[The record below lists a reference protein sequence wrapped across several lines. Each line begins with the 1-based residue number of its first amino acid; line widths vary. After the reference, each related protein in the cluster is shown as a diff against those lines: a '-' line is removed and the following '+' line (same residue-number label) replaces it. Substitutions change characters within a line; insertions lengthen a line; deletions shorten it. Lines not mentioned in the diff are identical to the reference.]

1 MDKDKEIK
9 TWSDLPVGM
18 LEQIRVADKDID
30 DEDTKVITIAG
41 ILADKTY
48 REMMELPLNE
58 TQRLIRNTAFLYT
71 QPKPKKL
78 SSVYRLNGTTY
89 RIMKNMN
96 DITTAQFIDYQTIAK
111 ESGER
116 VSEFLSIFFIPEGC
130 KYNDGNYDR
139 EKVVDDISCHLSAE
153 EALGIAGFFTKRCVR
168 LIRRTLLLLETKMT
182 MLKIFRRSKEAK
194 EAEKLIRQIRRTYG
208 LT

>member
-1 MDKDKEIK
+1 MIK
-9 TWSDLPVGM
+9 SWSELPVAK
-18 LEQIRVADKDID
+18 LQEINSVSRNID
-30 DEDTKVITIAG
+30 DEDTKVLTIAG

-58 TQRLIRNTAFLYT
+58 TTELIRNTSFLYT
-71 QPKPKKL
+71 EPKQKKL
-78 SSVYRLNGTTY
+78 RSVYHLNGTDY

-96 DITTAQFIDYQTIAK
+96 DITTAQFIDYQSIAK

-116 VSEFLSIFFIPEGC
+116 MAEFLSIFFIPVGC

-139 EKVVDDISCHLSAE
+139 EKVVEDISYYLSAE
-153 EALGIAGFFTKRCVR
+153 EALGISAFFTKRCVR
-168 LIRRTLLLLETKMT
+168 LIRRTLLLLEAKMR
-182 MLKIFRRSKEAK
+182 MLSWRKETREQAK
-194 EAEKLIRQIRRTYG
+194 QVMELIRQIRYTYG